1 MEFNLS
7 KSVQSYY
14 AIVLFTLIGCFG
26 YGVNYYWNNGP
37 VNMENISAVFEANLQ
52 MDELKKRKDVQEIG
66 NLIGNDRVRDAVKVL
81 ETLGRDTKKL
91 NEVKSIEEY
100 QNFEKHYTATKSSL
114 NRLLSYPEL
123 SSVILVLGNKI
134 VNFENFVVQNQWRTL
149 TRMSRR
155 IKAKV
160 TPGRVRSPG
169 FFTYKKI
176 NSLERSIRKDI
187 SVMVSVT
194 EGSVLSRQDKN
205 IILTKVKTLKTEL
218 KMLGNYINELK
229 RFKRDFSKL
238 KKSYKAWFEVI
249 SPEISYKRIELEKS
263 SQNFLFSLIGV
274 LGFLIVAVGVGI
286 MVNGWS
292 KKADKRKVQEYVIK
306 TIKDGVIPIESE
318 FESQFPRDIREEYV
332 KYREYIH
339 KRMSFGSV
347 FQEAMPFSSM
357 MLDSNLNV
365 VWANPLFYEHWSLQD
380 KKKSEENITWD
391 FLQRFTNLGE
401 NDPVLSAL
409 NENVAGIYQIQVKT
423 KGDTESLPFEMYVSP
438 VEYAG
443 QSRIMIFFYP
453 LRSIEETMA
462 NQTKSLVGPVSR
474 TLDALTTNMF
484 NAEFKEKIT
493 KDYDIAG
500 INEIFDKFQK
510 YNDFVNRQKSGLL
523 TEIERLENA
532 LYDQLKLVDDMSAIH
547 SEKNELQREAIEK
560 FNETKDSI
568 ISIVE
573 LRGEMEHL
581 YQNTI
586 STSKNLF
593 KDEVALLSQAQDISS
608 VLSENIK
615 AFSAVRNVR
624 DEFKLLK
631 GQVDQ
636 FKGRVG
642 QLLDQLLIFQRNDD
656 NSLKMEQGLSKVKTE
671 MKGFDNVLTTFSKV
685 STSLDVSLS
694 KVQLIMERAESPE
707 FGELKMKFDDA
718 RDRIETDMFNVG
730 RLSRNGQVKDEEMIK
745 ALKGLYQVFMDS
757 RSKLKQLDTLVE
769 DNYQEESTEEIAQAA
784 TVQQETRQPDLSA

>member
-1 MEFNLS
+1 MEFKLS
-7 KSVQSYY
+7 KSLQSYY
-14 AIVLFTLIGCFG
+14 AVVLFTLMACFG
-26 YGVNYYWNNGP
+26 YGITYYWNNGP

-52 MDELKKRKDVQEIG
+52 MDELKERNDVKEIQG
-66 NLIGNDRVRDAVKVL
+66 LIGNDRVRDAVKVL
-81 ETLGRDTKKL
+81 ENLGRDTKSL
-91 NEVKSIEEY
+91 NEVKSISEY
-100 QNFEKHYTATKSSL
+100 SAFEKTFTSTKKSL

-123 SSVILVLGNKI
+123 SSVILVLGNK
-134 VNFENFVVQNQWRTL
+134 VSNFESFVVQNQWRTL

-187 SVMVSVT
+187 KIMVKIT

-218 KMLGNYINELK
+218 RMLANYISELK
-229 RFKRDFSKL
+229 SFKKDFARLSSDY
-238 KKSYKAWFEVI
+238 KSWFSVI
-249 SPEISYKRIELEKS
+249 GPEISYKRIELEKS
-263 SQNFLFSLIGV
+263 SQNFLFSLIAV
-274 LGFLIVAVGVGI
+274 LGFLVLAVGVGI

-292 KKADKRKVQEYVIK
+292 KKADRRKVQEYVIK
-306 TIKDGVIPIESE
+306 TIKDGLIPLESK
-318 FESQFPRDIREEYV
+318 FETHFPRDIREEYD
-332 KYREYIH
+332 KYREYVH
-339 KRMSFGSV
+339 KRMSFGAV

-365 VWANPLFYEHWSLQD
+365 AWANPLFYEHWGLQD
-380 KKKSEENITWD
+380 KKKNEENITWD

-401 NDPVLSAL
+401 NDPVMSAL

-423 KGDTESLPFEMYVSP
+423 KVNDESLPFEMYVSP

-453 LRSIEETMA
+453 LRNIEETMA

-474 TLDALTTNMF
+474 TLDALSSNMF
-484 NAEFKEKIT
+484 SAEFKEKIT

-510 YNDFVNRQKSGLL
+510 YNDFVNQQKNGLL
-523 TEIERLENA
+523 SEIERLENS
-532 LYDQLKLVDDMSAIH
+532 LYDQLKLVDDMAAIH
-547 SEKNELQREAIEK
+547 VEKDELQKDAIRK
-560 FNETKDSI
+560 FNETKDAI

-593 KDEVALLSQAQDISS
+593 RDEVSLLSQAQDISI
-608 VLSENIK
+608 VLDENVK

-636 FKGRVG
+636 FKGRIG
-642 QLLDQLLIFQRNDD
+642 QLLDQLLIFQKNDD
-656 NSLKMEQGLSKVKTE
+656 NSMKMEQGLSKIKTE
-671 MKGFDNVLTTFSKV
+671 INGFGNVLCTFSKV
-685 STSLDVSLS
+685 ATSLDVSLS
-694 KVQLIMERAESPE
+694 KVQLIMERAETPE
-707 FGELKMKFDDA
+707 FGPLKVKFDDA

-745 ALKGLYQVFMDS
+745 ALKGLYQSFMDG
-757 RSKLKQLDTLVE
+757 RSKLKQLEGLIQ
-769 DNYQEESTEEIAQAA
+769 DNYQTEEPASAV
-784 TVQQETRQPDLSA
+784 TETQRPVPNLSV